1 MITRIPSLVIL
12 VLSVI
17 AVTTGVGWA
26 QVLKI
31 AALPP
36 DGTPWMKEMRKR
48 AMLIEKGTA
57 GRVQFKFYPGGVMGN
72 DQSVLRKIR
81 IGQLQGGGVASGAL
95 AGLYPDS
102 QTYGLPMLFHSY
114 EEVDYVRSR
123 MDDVLLKGLEQHGF
137 VVFGVAESGFAY
149 LMSKRPIRRVEDLE
163 GLKVWVPQGDPISR
177 TFFEAAGR
185 SPIPLP
191 LSDVLTGLQT
201 GLIDTAGTPPIGAIA
216 LQWHTAVKY
225 LTETPLMYTYGMLL
239 FDQKTFRRIAPGDQ
253 GIVREVL
260 EQGFREL
267 NKQNRSDN
275 ENAKQALRNQGITF
289 VRPSPEDLDN
299 LNAIAIRAT
308 QHLAAQNIY
317 TPAVLKMLHD
327 YLNAAR
333 KSHDSKSS
341 RS

>member
-1 MITRIPSLVIL
+1 MRITSLVIL
-12 VLSVI
+12 ALVVI
-17 AVTTGVGWA
+17 AATAEVA
-26 QVLKI
+26 RSQVLKI

-48 AMLIEKGTA
+48 ASLIETGTA
-57 GRVQFKFYPGGVMGN
+57 GRVRFKFYPGGVMGN

-81 IGQLQGGGVASGAL
+81 VGQLQGGGVASGAL

-123 MDDVLLKGLEQHGF
+123 MDGVLLKGLEQHGF

-149 LMSKRPIRRVEDLE
+149 LMSKSPIRRVEDLE
-163 GLKVWVPQGDPISR
+163 GLKVWVPEGDPISR

-201 GLIDTAGTPPIGAIA
+201 GLIDTVGTPPIGAIA

-239 FDQKTFRRIAPGDQ
+239 FDQKTFRRIAPRDQ
-253 GIVREVL
+253 GIVRGVIE
-260 EQGFREL
+260 EGFREL

-275 ENAKQALRNQGITF
+275 ENAKQALRKQGITF
-289 VRPSPEDLDN
+289 VHPSPEDLDN
-299 LNAIAIRAT
+299 LNAIATRAT
-308 QHLAAQNIY
+308 QRLAAAKIY
-317 TPAVLKMLHD
+317 TPAVLEMLQK

-333 KSHDSKSS
+333 KKP
-341 RS
+341 